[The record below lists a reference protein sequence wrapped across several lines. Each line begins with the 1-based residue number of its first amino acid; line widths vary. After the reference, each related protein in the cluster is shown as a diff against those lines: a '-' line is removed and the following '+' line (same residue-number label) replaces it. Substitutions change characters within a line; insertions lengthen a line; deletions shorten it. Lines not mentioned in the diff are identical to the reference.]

1 MKRTKTK
8 TDVEREA
15 LRRQMGDEL
24 GADAVEQLWKAY
36 QLTAA
41 AIVRRAKQRAE
52 AELREAQQ

>member
-1 MKRTKTK
+1 MC
-8 TDVEREA
+8 E
-15 LRRQMGDEL
+15 EL

-52 AELREAQQ
+52 VELQEAEK